1 MMIHPNN
8 DGDRQEQSTQNS
20 TEGQQEK
27 TDPNLT
33 ELKGFT
39 DSDEKLEPK
48 EEEIDAE
55 KTE

>member
-1 MMIHPNN
+1 MMVDPNN
-8 DGDRQEQSTQNS
+8 DGDRQKQATQAS

-55 KTE
+55 KNE